1 MRCALMSVLA
11 SSSRVSMH
19 DPQHGGGRC
28 VSSWV
33 LFFVTVRPRCLS
45 SSSLSSALGV
55 DLVGTGLSCH
65 LRCGV
70 LGVFPVTFW
79 CSSLSSLSILEE
91 LNKLVWD

>member
-1 MRCALMSVLA
+1 MSVVDKA
-11 SSSRVSMH
+11 ITVETSHQFIAWGRVL
-19 DPQHGGGRC
+19 GRPI
-28 VSSWV
+28 V
-33 LFFVTVRPRCLS
+33 FFVTVRPWCLS